1 MAISTLY
8 PSSRPSLSLDFAKS
22 KRLDPRISFS
32 RTHTGSIASYTDA
45 NGLIRFAGPDAPRFD
60 HKVITGTNFLTY
72 SQEIDFSTAWA
83 GSGGSTIT
91 ANATIAPDGTQTA
104 EEIYISSW
112 ILQAYLGAVPNTQ
125 YTFSIWLKSAT
136 GSNQSVPIYFE
147 ETSSIASTTVTVTT
161 EWQRFSLTA
170 TTSSSPSNF
179 RPSVRG
185 PSTLY
190 VWGAQLELGD
200 TPTDYIPTNAAS
212 VTRTSTESLGL
223 LVEESRTNLAT
234 YSTDLSANYTVP
246 NGTLTANQT
255 ISPSGETDAALMT
268 QTGSATAYLL
278 QSISYTSG
286 TKYTFSAY
294 VKKYSNSDVNEVYI
308 LGYGT
313 TFHSDGNTNCIVKF
327 NLDSVSAVVSGG
339 LVNSYS
345 ITDVGNGWRRI
356 SATFTAYA
364 TENKSHQLI
373 RFVDPGAT
381 SNIYVWGYQVEAG
394 AFPASY
400 IPTSG
405 SAVTRPDDIVSIRNL
420 QDADWWDPQV
430 DSFSMTIEWDSPITL
445 DPSTHGPV
453 LGYLSFWSDSNSYDD
468 RIGIPLPHTN
478 PTTAL
483 TRSFGSGD
491 AIFNNGTL
499 TASSQ
504 DEFKKMA
511 FRYSIP
517 DYSDHT
523 SKVWKIYYNSGDTS
537 YTVSGNSNGTAPPDI
552 NRLGIGNNPTRFD
565 EPPGIKTFKKL
576 SIYNTV
582 LADSKLQAL
591 IS

>member
-60 HKVITGTNFLTY
+60 H
-72 SQEIDFSTAWA
+72 D
-83 GSGGSTIT
+83 
-91 ANATIAPDGTQTA
+91 P
-104 EEIYISSW
+104 
-112 ILQAYLGAVPNTQ
+112 
-125 YTFSIWLKSAT
+125 AT
-136 GSNQSVPIYFE
+136 G
-147 ETSSIASTTVTVTT
+147 
-161 EWQRFSLTA
+161 
-170 TTSSSPSNF
+170 
-179 RPSVRG
+179 
-185 PSTLY
+185 
-190 VWGAQLELGD
+190 
-200 TPTDYIPTNAAS
+200 
-212 VTRTSTESLGL
+212 ESLGL
-223 LVEESRTNLAT
+223 LVEESRTNLNIQSSFT
-234 YSTDLSANYTVP
+234 PGYSRIGFSSVTKDAIGPDGQDNTAM
-246 NGTLTANQT
+246 TLTEISGSNPGQCVVYADFNVANNNQVFT
-255 ISPSGETDAALMT
+255 HSVFVKAALRDEFQLNIHNIGTAGNTTSINAIYNTTTEDFTTAEM
-268 QTGSATAYLL
+268 GGPSATALIGYGVVKYPNGWYR
-278 QSISYTSG
+278 IWASG
-286 TKYTFSAY
+286 N
-294 VKKYSNSDVNEVYI
+294 VGNSDQTTTNLRFHVRTLENNGSYI
-308 LGYGT
+308 GSGQIAGYIYGGQIELG
-313 TFHSDGNTNCIVKF
+313 S
-327 NLDSVSAVVSGG
+327 
-339 LVNSYS
+339 
-345 ITDVGNGWRRI
+345 
-356 SATFTAYA
+356 
-364 TENKSHQLI
+364 
-373 RFVDPGAT
+373 
-381 SNIYVWGYQVEAG
+381 
-394 AFPASY
+394 FPTSY

-565 EPPGIKTFKKL
+565 EPAGIKTFKKL